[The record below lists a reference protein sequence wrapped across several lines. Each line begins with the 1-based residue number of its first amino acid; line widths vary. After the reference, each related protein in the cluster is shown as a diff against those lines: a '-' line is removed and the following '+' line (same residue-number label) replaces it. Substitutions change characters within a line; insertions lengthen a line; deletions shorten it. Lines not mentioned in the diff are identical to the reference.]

1 LPVQII
7 HNKNVMTPAAVSAIL
22 LDFEPNG
29 DGEAAKS
36 RELTLALLDWSPNP
50 FSRNTFTP
58 GHVTCTG
65 VVLSPSLE
73 AVLLVHHRRLGR
85 WLLPGGH
92 VEMEDEQPSETARR
106 EVLEETGADLA
117 AVPPQLVGCDVHPI
131 PSRGREPLHLHHDL
145 IFAFQ
150 AKSLRSGCSPESRA
164 VVWRPVTKT
173 DDLPGSIQRSIAR
186 TLAGRTK

>member
-1 LPVQII
+1 
-7 HNKNVMTPAAVSAIL
+7 MTPAAVSALL

-65 VVLSPSLE
+65 VVLNPSRD

-92 VEMEDEQPSETARR
+92 VELEDAEPSATARR

-117 AVPPQLVGCDVHPI
+117 DLPPRLVGCDVHPI
-131 PSRGREPLHLHHDL
+131 PARGREPLHLHHDL
-145 IFAFQ
+145 IFAFE
-150 AKSLRSGCSPESRA
+150 AKTLQSICSPESRA
-164 VVWRPVTKT
+164 VVWRPLDKT
-173 DDLPGSIQRSIAR
+173 DDLPGSIIRSIAR
-186 TLAGRTK
+186 ALVD